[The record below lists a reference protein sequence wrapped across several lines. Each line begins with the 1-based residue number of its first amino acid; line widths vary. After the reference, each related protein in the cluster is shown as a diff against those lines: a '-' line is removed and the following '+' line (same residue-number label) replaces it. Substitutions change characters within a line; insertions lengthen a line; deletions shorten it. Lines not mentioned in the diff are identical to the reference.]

1 MEALYRF
8 YTQRKWKAGQSTWAR
23 LLDALHSRASLHHGV
38 LSDSM
43 TTWDLWFPH
52 RNLERDCYS
61 DVALPLYE
69 NLNIVEQPVDLS
81 ALAQKYA
88 EKATQFIQQAR

>member
-8 YTQRKWKAGQSTWAR
+8 YTQRKWEAGQSTWAR

-43 TTWDLWFPH
+43 TT
-52 RNLERDCYS
+52 RVVGMS
-61 DVALPLYE
+61 ALPS
-69 NLNIVEQPVDLS
+69 VVS
-81 ALAQKYA
+81 
-88 EKATQFIQQAR
+88 TQEP